1 MPILQNFLSDFLT
14 AVELLL
20 KRVYHLSRDFAA
32 LITAKPGHSNVEWQR
47 NF

>member
-1 MPILQNFLSDFLT
+1 MPILQNFLRDFLT

-20 KRVYHLSRDFAA
+20 KRVYNLSGDFAA
-32 LITAKPGHSNVEWQR
+32 LIAAKPGHSNVEWQR